1 MLDIQL
7 GSNGDLAV
15 SEAGDIFM
23 TQSVKQA
30 VLIRRRW
37 IFGEWRLGPEFGF
50 RWFEDVLVKNP
61 DTFKIKQLI
70 REEILKVD
78 EVVSAKVKTVNY
90 DPAKRTF
97 YCSYTFSTNEE
108 TYRDEVTLYGRF

>member
-7 GSNGDLAV
+7 DKSGDLAV
-15 SEAGDIFM
+15 SQAGDIFM

-30 VLIRRRW
+30 VLIRLRW
-37 IFGEWRLGPEFGF
+37 IFNEWRLGPEFGF

-61 DTFKIKQLI
+61 DTLKIKQLI

-78 EVVSAKVKTVNY
+78 EVVSVTVKTVNY
-90 DPAKRTF
+90 DAAKRTF
-97 YCSYTFSTNEE
+97 SCAYTFSTDEE